1 MERRHSRGGSM
12 GVAKTAVKV
21 KTRKARKK
29 VKKATKDVRKT
40 AKNVDKAVD
49 R

>member
-1 MERRHSRGGSM
+1 VRFARKRAAATHEEEADM

-29 VKKATKDVRKT
+29 VKKATKKVK
-40 AKNVDKAVD
+40 KSLK
-49 R
+49 